1 MTIKAGG
8 AGQAAQAVGT
18 QTRAHQLSRASASI
32 WAGPCGSVTSGQWA
46 IHKSS
51 LLLQARGELKL
62 ARLRKLQAGQ
72 WTPSKRSHT
81 SAVIQIEPDGN
92 DPQIGYKN
100 LPQKSWYAGFMPVPA
115 CQGTC
120 EPVLAS
126 WHPACPN
133 VQREHCC

>member
-51 LLLQARGELKL
+51 LLLQASGELKL
-62 ARLRKLQAGQ
+62 ARPAQIAGRPVDSQQAQ
-72 WTPSKRSHT
+72 SHQRSH
-81 SAVIQIEPDGN
+81 SN
-92 DPQIGYKN
+92 
-100 LPQKSWYAGFMPVPA
+100 
-115 CQGTC
+115 
-120 EPVLAS
+120 
-126 WHPACPN
+126 
-133 VQREHCC
+133 